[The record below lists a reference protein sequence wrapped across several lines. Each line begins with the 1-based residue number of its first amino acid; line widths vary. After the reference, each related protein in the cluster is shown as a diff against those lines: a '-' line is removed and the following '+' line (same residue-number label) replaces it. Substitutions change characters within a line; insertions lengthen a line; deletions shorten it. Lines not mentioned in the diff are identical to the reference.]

1 MIIERNE
8 MENMKENWSTDGQII
23 RRHKGNSNL
32 FNKTEYSILQLQN
45 PNFLG

>member
-1 MIIERNE
+1 MIIEHDE

-32 FNKTEYSILQLQN
+32 FNKTEYSIPQPQN
-45 PNFLG
+45 PKILG